1 MDTSSTPTGSTD
13 NLDLTAEYQ
22 IQKANL
28 QKHFGRREILFF
40 TICTLVGVD
49 TIGAIAAVG
58 AEAFSWLAILAVAF
72 FIPSALVFAE
82 LGTAFPEQGGPYLWA
97 RLAFGRLVGA
107 INNFL
112 YWITNPIWFGGTL
125 AGVAIAAI
133 ETFFMDGSTMT
144 AFWFY
149 ATGFIFIWVGAAAS
163 IFSFKIG
170 KWVPILGAL
179 ARFVVL
185 GIFTLAI
192 VLYAIQNGV
201 QGVTYRDFGVSWAGL
216 VGTIALILFN
226 FVGFENPN
234 SAGDEMKNSQAD
246 VPYAVFRSATAA
258 IILYGVPILGVLLV
272 LPTDQVSG
280 LTGFADSIKAA
291 FTVFGGSVTTVDG
304 AVTTTLTGGGAVM
317 GGFAAILLILC
328 LLSSGVAWL
337 MGSDRALAVSGYD
350 GAAPKW
356 LGVFSE
362 KYGTPV
368 RVNVISGVISTVTLV
383 ASRIISEG
391 DAAKYFTV
399 VLGIAISTT
408 LMSYIAIFPALWR
421 LRVTH
426 PDTPRVYRA
435 PAPRFLSV
443 WLTVVVTFATIQLMA
458 PGLGDQWFGDDYRPE
473 GWLESEKWKFLLTEL
488 IPLTFFIG
496 MGVLFW
502 AVGRRNLAKNK

>member
-1 MDTSSTPTGSTD
+1 MDTSANPSAPSND
-13 NLDLTAEYQ
+13 LDLTAEYE

-58 AEAFSWLAILAVAF
+58 AEAFSWLAILAVVF

-112 YWITNPIWFGGTL
+112 YWITNPVWFGGTL

-133 ETFFMDGSTMT
+133 EIFFMDGNTMT
-144 AFWFY
+144 SVWFY
-149 ATGFIFIWVGAAAS
+149 TTGFIFIWVGAAAS
-163 IFSFKIG
+163 ILSFKVG
-170 KWVPILGAL
+170 KWVPILGAF
-179 ARFVVL
+179 ARFIVL
-185 GIFTLAI
+185 GIFTLSI
-192 VLYAIQNGV
+192 VLYAIKNGI
-201 QGVTYRDFGVSWAGL
+201 QGVTLPDFGITWAGL

-226 FVGFENPN
+226 YVGFENPS
-234 SAGDEMKNSQAD
+234 SAGDEMKNSQKD
-246 VPYAVFRSATAA
+246 VPYAVFRSAILA

-280 LTGFADSIKAA
+280 LEGFADSIKAA
-291 FTVFGGSVTTVDG
+291 FTVFGGEVATVDG
-304 AVTTTLTGGGAVM
+304 VVTTTLTGFGAVM

-368 RVNVISGVISTVTLV
+368 RVNVISGIISTVTLV

-399 VLGIAISTT
+399 VLGIAVSTT

-443 WLTVVVTFATIQLMA
+443 WLTLVVAFATVQLMA
-458 PGLGDQWFGDDYRPE
+458 PGLGHEWFGDDYRPD
-473 GWLESEKWKFLLTEL
+473 GWEAAEKWKFLLTEL
-488 IPLTFFIG
+488 VPLLFFMG
-496 MGVLFW
+496 MGILFW
-502 AVGRRNLAKNK
+502 AIGRRQLHRK